1 MELQFHSPALLWEEA
16 SPIGSG
22 FLGAMV
28 YGGVE
33 KEQLMINEDS
43 LWSGDFLDRTNQDSL
58 KVLDTVRELLENGK
72 VKEAQDKAR
81 LGMYGR
87 HQHMR
92 HYEGMGQVY
101 IDYYKTD
108 KKLKAVKDGMG
119 EVRIFPSFK
128 YSDYERSLNLST
140 GIVNV
145 SYKIED
151 QTFSREYFASNPDQI
166 IACRLE
172 SDGPISF
179 SVTAERREPTR
190 NYSDSRLDDI
200 EALEDGGHGLICL
213 IGRQPGKEK
222 DLKYCMGIYVS
233 AKGGTCYRMGSSIVV
248 EDAQSACVYITGR
261 TDFRSPKPR
270 EWCEQVLKKAG
281 NTAFDTL
288 RKRHIED
295 FGTLADSFRLSFGEK
310 DDDFVLD
317 VKEQLKAVKEGELS
331 EKLLEAYFHFGKYLL
346 LSSSR
351 KGSLPANLQG
361 IWCKELTPVWGARY
375 TININIQM
383 NYWMA
388 EKCGYSDMHLPLF
401 DLLKRMYPNGSKVA
415 EDMYGVKGFCCHHN
429 TDIWGDCAPQDRSD
443 TATIWPVGGAWL
455 SLHIMEH
462 YRYTKDM
469 DFLEDM
475 YAVLRDSARFFT
487 GYMVKNAQGEWV
499 TGPSVS
505 PENSYYSK
513 SGEIGALCMGPAMDI
528 QIVYEVFNDFLEAQG
543 ELCRNRKNHAAAKDA
558 DLASRVKT
566 MLNDLVPIKIGK
578 YGQICEWMDD
588 YEEVEPGHRHISQ
601 LFALYPGKQI
611 RLDLTPEYAGAAKR
625 TLQRRL
631 LHGGGHT
638 GWSKAWIIHF
648 FARLGEG
655 ETAFQ
660 NLRELLTDSTY
671 DNLFDKCPPFQ
682 IDGNLGGADAV
693 LDMLVQDYEDEV
705 WLLPALPTK
714 LPKGELS
721 GFCLKNGAVLSMD
734 WENGHVKKVM
744 IKARRECGF
753 VVKASSKVRRV
764 DLLKGMIF
772 IWEVEKDEVRT
783 VDS

>member
-128 YSDYERSLNLST
+128 YSGYERSLNLST

-200 EALEDGGHGLICL
+200 EALEDGGHGVICL

-310 DDDFVLD
+310 NDDFVLD
-317 VKEQLKAVKEGELS
+317 VKED
-331 EKLLEAYFHFGKYLL
+331 
-346 LSSSR
+346 R
-351 KGSLPANLQG
+351 K
-361 IWCKELTPVWGARY
+361 
-375 TININIQM
+375 
-383 NYWMA
+383 
-388 EKCGYSDMHLPLF
+388 
-401 DLLKRMYPNGSKVA
+401 
-415 EDMYGVKGFCCHHN
+415 
-429 TDIWGDCAPQDRSD
+429 
-443 TATIWPVGGAWL
+443 
-455 SLHIMEH
+455 
-462 YRYTKDM
+462 
-469 DFLEDM
+469 
-475 YAVLRDSARFFT
+475 
-487 GYMVKNAQGEWV
+487 
-499 TGPSVS
+499 SV
-505 PENSYYSK
+505 
-513 SGEIGALCMGPAMDI
+513 
-528 QIVYEVFNDFLEAQG
+528 V
-543 ELCRNRKNHAAAKDA
+543 
-558 DLASRVKT
+558 
-566 MLNDLVPIKIGK
+566 
-578 YGQICEWMDD
+578 
-588 YEEVEPGHRHISQ
+588 
-601 LFALYPGKQI
+601 
-611 RLDLTPEYAGAAKR
+611 
-625 TLQRRL
+625 
-631 LHGGGHT
+631 
-638 GWSKAWIIHF
+638 
-648 FARLGEG
+648 
-655 ETAFQ
+655 
-660 NLRELLTDSTY
+660 
-671 DNLFDKCPPFQ
+671 
-682 IDGNLGGADAV
+682 
-693 LDMLVQDYEDEV
+693 
-705 WLLPALPTK
+705 
-714 LPKGELS
+714 
-721 GFCLKNGAVLSMD
+721 
-734 WENGHVKKVM
+734 
-744 IKARRECGF
+744 
-753 VVKASSKVRRV
+753 
-764 DLLKGMIF
+764 
-772 IWEVEKDEVRT
+772 
-783 VDS
+783 